1 MFKLEVTKLD
11 NEIEYIYNMNIDE
24 DDFIRFIPGQ
34 FGVPKENVKVFTMD
48 DSKKDELE
56 AYLQL
61 GPEYMLELGESGKIK
76 VVTISEQLNDVTQA
90 MEQTITP
97 VKEYAGTLIQW
108 PYIENLAKDKKGN
121 FIHFEGL
128 EFLGNGHEL

>member
-1 MFKLEVTKLD
+1 
-11 NEIEYIYNMNIDE
+11 MNIDE

-34 FGVPKENVKVFTMD
+34 YGVAKENVKVFTMD

-56 AYLQL
+56 AYLKL

-76 VVTISEQLNDVTQA
+76 VIKVTEVLNETTQA
-90 MEQTITP
+90 IEESIELMA
-97 VKEYAGTLIQW
+97 EYVGTLIQW